1 MNDLEGRFRNAA
13 RGYLLYGACYYVGGL
28 YLLWHGVGVIG
39 SMEGRRV
46 GTLIFWAVVGAVPM
60 LVIPYLIVRRR
71 GWFERWVFTRRDF
84 TRIVTLFLA
93 FRAYRVGQVI
103 VHHHGGSVPAP
114 WGGSV
119 TFQAGAAL
127 FFVITLAAMFFV
139 ARAAWA
145 PENDRA

>member
-1 MNDLEGRFRNAA
+1 MTDLEHRFRNAA

-28 YLLWHGVGVIG
+28 YLLWHGFGVMG
-39 SMEGRRV
+39 AMEGRRV
-46 GTLIFWAVVGAVPM
+46 GTLVFWALVGAVPM

-71 GWFERWVFTRRDF
+71 AWFERWVVTRRDF
-84 TRIVTLFLA
+84 TRIVALFLA
-93 FRAYRVGQVI
+93 FRAYMVGQVI
-103 VHHHGGSVPAP
+103 VRRHLASVPLP
-114 WGGSV
+114 WGGDISFRV
-119 TFQAGAAL
+119 GAAI